1 MDFEYDIN
9 DVLKSDYTIY
19 AVSIV
24 TLIYVFYRK
33 NIEVFT
39 KFVDSIYGRAIM
51 LMLVVWLLSEEHYTI
66 AICIIIV
73 IIHTLYWRRERDDYK
88 LVKYTINTET
98 SSEKPGKCSREG
110 IRHPESEREVPGPQN
125 GTEFHSL

>member
-98 SSEKPGKCSREG
+98 TSEKTGKCSREG

-125 GTEFHSL
+125 VTEFHSL

>member
-88 LVKYTINTET
+88 LVKYTINTDT
-98 SSEKPGKCSREG
+98 NSEKTGKCSREG
-110 IRHPESEREVPGPQN
+110 VRYSEAEREVPGPQN
-125 GTEFHSL
+125 GTEFHNL